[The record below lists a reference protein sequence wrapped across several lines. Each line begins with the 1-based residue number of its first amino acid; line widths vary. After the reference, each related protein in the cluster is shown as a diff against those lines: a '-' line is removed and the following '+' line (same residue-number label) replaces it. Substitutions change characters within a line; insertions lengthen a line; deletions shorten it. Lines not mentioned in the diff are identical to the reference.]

1 MASDLATN
9 LLAAIL
15 FALLGIVI
23 FVAAFVIVDKLTPG
37 SLWHDLLRE
46 RNIAL
51 AILMAGIAIGLSII
65 IAAAIH

>member
-9 LLAAIL
+9 LIAAIL

-23 FVAAFVIVDKLTPG
+23 FVAAFIVVDKLTPG
-37 SLWHDLLRE
+37 DLWHDLLRE
-46 RNIAL
+46 RNSAL
-51 AILMAGIAIGLSII
+51 AIVMAGIAIGLSII